1 MSRNRFVASA
11 LIPFALF
18 GSIGVTQAQSLNT
31 LEIDRLVADAMKR
44 HSVPGVGLAIVMDG
58 KVVYTRGY
66 GVRDT
71 KTNAAVNADTLFSIG
86 SVSKSFTSLGAM
98 QLVDAGKLSL
108 STKVSAILP
117 NLKFSDAGKGA
128 NLTLQN
134 LLSHTSGMDRADDL
148 WYFDKTI
155 KTREDML
162 GTVAKI
168 PFNEPV
174 GTSWQYCNQNFV
186 IAGAMLEKTTG
197 QTWEA
202 YTTQH
207 IFAPLGMKRSV
218 FETADAVKD
227 GNYAQG
233 FQLAVG
239 GVDAMPAF
247 DRMVIAGPA
256 GSIISSAS
264 DMAQYAAF
272 QLSNGTWNNQKIVS
286 QTALETMHSRQ
297 VEISGLP
304 SKTPGLAFPSYG
316 LAWFNEE
323 YRGINMVEH
332 GGNIDGFSAEVQ
344 LVPSK
349 GLGVVILT
357 NLNGANDFT
366 KEVRLGITERAL
378 GLTPLSQFQPNSFTT
393 QLEAAKTFKPDL
405 SVLKSLEG
413 KYALITG
420 DSVAIS
426 VIDGQ
431 LSLRQGGQTFPL
443 IAASKTSF
451 ILNVM
456 GSLVLLEFQTDS
468 NGLVW
473 VYQEGQVVG
482 VRVPAS
488 SSAAPATSTAS
499 ASSEFKNTASQ
510 YSFTLPANLT
520 LAQQTP
526 NFSVFES
533 STPAAT
539 VIVATTKA
547 QTDLE
552 QSVKAVVNQ
561 FDPSFKQKPDNVR
574 ELPPVNGVVWTQY
587 LYQLPND
594 QILVALAARKGDTAF
609 VIVAQLKVSDVNAF
623 TPTVNQLIGSFKI
636 LI

>member
-1 MSRNRFVASA
+1 MSRIRFVASA
-11 LIPFALF
+11 LVPLALL
-18 GSIGVTQAQSLNT
+18 GLIGVTQAQSLNT
-31 LEIDRLVADAMKR
+31 LEIDRFVSDAMKR
-44 HSVPGVGLAIVMDG
+44 HSVPGVGLAVVMDG
-58 KVVYTRGY
+58 KVVYTKGY

-108 STKVSAILP
+108 STKVNSILP
-117 NLKFSDAGKGA
+117 NLKFSDASKGA
-128 NLTLQN
+128 TLTLQN
-134 LLSHTSGMDRADDL
+134 LLSHTSGMNRADDL

-155 KTREDML
+155 QTREDML
-162 GTVAKI
+162 NTVAKI

-197 QTWEA
+197 KTWEE
-202 YTTQH
+202 YTKQN
-207 IFAPLGMKRSV
+207 IFTPLNMERSV
-218 FETADAVKD
+218 FETSDAVKD
-227 GNYAQG
+227 GNYASG
-233 FQLAVG
+233 FQLG
-239 GVDAMPAF
+239 INTTENMPAF

-272 QLSNGTWNNQKIVS
+272 QLSNGIRNGKQLLSK
-286 QTALETMHSRQ
+286 TALETMHSRQ
-297 VEISGLP
+297 IEISGFP
-304 SKTPGLAFPSYG
+304 TSTPGLAFPSYG

-323 YRGINMVEH
+323 YRGINIVEH

-349 GLGVVILT
+349 GFGVVILT

-366 KEVRLGITERAL
+366 NEVRIGITERAL
-378 GLTPLSQFQPNSFTT
+378 GMTPLSQFKPSGLSR

-413 KYALITG
+413 KYRLITG
-420 DSVAIS
+420 DSVVIS
-426 VIDGQ
+426 LKDGQ
-431 LSLRQGGQTFPL
+431 LNLTQGGQTFAMIP
-443 IAASKTSF
+443 SSNTNF

-456 GSLVLLEFQTDS
+456 GSLVPLEFKIDPS
-468 NGLVW
+468 GLVW
-473 VYQEGQVVG
+473 VSQDAEVVG
-482 VRVPAS
+482 VRVPES
-488 SSAAPATSTAS
+488 SSAIP
-499 ASSEFKNTASQ
+499 ASSEFKNTANQ
-510 YSFTLPANLT
+510 YSFTLPTNLT

-526 NFSVFES
+526 NFNVFES
-533 STPAAT
+533 SNPAAA
-539 VIVATTKA
+539 VIVATTKTQA
-547 QTDLE
+547 DLE
-552 QSVKAVVNQ
+552 LSVKAVVGQ
-561 FDPSFKQKPDNVR
+561 FDPSFKQKPDNIR
-574 ELPPVNGVVWTQY
+574 ELPPVNGIVWTQY

-594 QILVALAARKGDTAF
+594 QILVALAAIKGDTAF
-609 VIVAQLKVSDVNAF
+609 VIVAQLKTADVGAF
-623 TPTVNQLIGSFKI
+623 TPTINQLIRSFKI

>member
-1 MSRNRFVASA
+1 MSRIRFVASA
-11 LIPFALF
+11 LVPFAFFTL
-18 GSIGVTQAQSLNT
+18 IGATQAQSLNT
-31 LEIDRLVADAMKR
+31 LEIDRLVSDAMKR
-44 HSVPGVGLAIVMDG
+44 YSVPGVGLAIVQDG
-58 KVVYTRGY
+58 KVVYTKGY

-71 KTNAAVNADTLFSIG
+71 KTNLAVNADTLFSIG

-108 STKVSAILP
+108 STKVSTVLP
-117 NLKFSDAGKGA
+117 NLKFSDSSKGA
-128 NLTLQN
+128 TLTLQN
-134 LLSHTSGMDRADDL
+134 LLSHTSGMNRGDDL

-155 KTREDML
+155 KTRADML
-162 GTVAKI
+162 GTVVKI
-168 PFNEPV
+168 PFNEPI
-174 GTSWQYCNQNFV
+174 GTSFQYCNQNFV

-197 QTWEA
+197 KRWED
-202 YTTQH
+202 YTKQN

-218 FETADAVKD
+218 FEPTDALKD

-233 FQLAVG
+233 FQAGINGAEPIPV
-239 GVDAMPAF
+239 F
-247 DRMVIAGPA
+247 DRYVIAGPA

-264 DMAQYAAF
+264 EMAKYTAF
-272 QLSNGTWNNQKIVS
+272 QLSNGMLNGKQLVS
-286 QTALETMHSRQ
+286 KNALEIMHSRQ
-297 VEISGLP
+297 IEISGFP
-304 SKTPGLAFPSYG
+304 SSTPGLAFPGYG

-323 YRGINMVEH
+323 YRGVNIVEH
-332 GGNIDGFSAEVQ
+332 GGNIDGFTAEVQ

-349 GLGVVILT
+349 GLGVVILA

-366 KEVRLGITERAL
+366 EELRLGITERAL
-378 GLTPLSQFQPNSFTT
+378 GMTPLSQFKSSALRA

-405 SVLKSLEG
+405 EVLRSLEG
-413 KYALITG
+413 KYALVTG
-420 DSVAIS
+420 DSV
-426 VIDGQ
+426 VIGLKDGQ
-431 LSLRQGGQTFPL
+431 LNLTQGAQTFPM
-443 IAASKTSF
+443 IASSKTGF

-456 GSLVLLEFQTDS
+456 GSLEPLEFKIDPS
-468 NGLVW
+468 GLVW
-473 VYQEGQVVG
+473 VYQDGQVVG

-488 SSAAPATSTAS
+488 SSTAP

-510 YSFTLPANLT
+510 YSFSLPTNLT

-533 STPAAT
+533 ATPAAA
-539 VIVATTKA
+539 VIVATTKS
-547 QTDLE
+547 QSDLE

-574 ELPPVNGVVWTQY
+574 ELPAINGVVWTQY

-594 QILVALAARKGDTAF
+594 QILVALAARKAETAF
-609 VIVAQLKVSDVNAF
+609 VIVAQLKAADVNAF
-623 TPTVNQLIGSFKI
+623 TPSLNQLLSSFKI

>member
-1 MSRNRFVASA
+1 MSRIRFVISA
-11 LIPFALF
+11 LVPFALL
-18 GSIGVTQAQSLNT
+18 GLIGATQAQSLNT
-31 LEIDRLVADAMKR
+31 LEIDRLVSDAMKR
-44 HSVPGVGLAIVMDG
+44 HGVPGVGLAIVMDG
-58 KVVYTRGY
+58 KVVYTKGY
-66 GVRDT
+66 GVRNT

-108 STKVSAILP
+108 STKVNAVLP
-117 NLKFSDAGKGA
+117 NLKFSDPGKGA
-128 NLTLQN
+128 NVTLQN
-134 LLSHTSGMDRADDL
+134 LLSHTSGLPRADDL

-168 PFNEPV
+168 GFNEPI
-174 GTSWQYCNQNFV
+174 GTTWQYCNQNFV

-197 QTWEA
+197 GTWED
-202 YTTQH
+202 YTRKN

-218 FETADAVKD
+218 FENQDAVKD
-227 GNYAQG
+227 GNYASG
-233 FQLAVG
+233 FQVG
-239 GVDAMPAF
+239 LSGAEPMPAF

-297 VEISGLP
+297 VEISGFP
-304 SKTPGLAFPSYG
+304 SSTPGLAFPSYG
-316 LAWFNEE
+316 LAWLNEE
-323 YRGINMVEH
+323 YRGVSIVEH

-344 LVPSK
+344 LVPSR
-349 GLGVVILT
+349 GLGIVILT
-357 NLNGANDFT
+357 NLNGANVFT
-366 KEVRLGITERAL
+366 NEVRLGITERAL
-378 GLTPLSQFQPNSFTT
+378 GMTPLSEFKPNALTA

-405 SVLKSLEG
+405 EVLKSLEG
-413 KYALITG
+413 KYALVTG
-420 DSVAIS
+420 DSAIIS
-426 VIDGQ
+426 FKEGQ
-431 LSLRQGGQTFPL
+431 LSIMQGGQTFPM
-443 IAASKTSF
+443 IAASKTEF
-451 ILNVM
+451 IVNVL
-456 GSLVLLEFQTDS
+456 GSLISLEFKTDPS
-468 NGLVW
+468 GLVW
-473 VYQEGQVVG
+473 VYQDDQVVG

-488 SSAAPATSTAS
+488 SSTAP
-499 ASSEFKNTASQ
+499 ASSEFKNAGNQ
-510 YSFTLPANLT
+510 YSFTLPTNLS

-533 STPAAT
+533 SNPAAA

-547 QTDLE
+547 QSDLE
-552 QSVKAVVNQ
+552 QSVKAVIGQ
-561 FDPSFKQKPDNVR
+561 FDPSFKQKPDNIR
-574 ELPPVNGVVWTQY
+574 ELPAVNGVVWTQY

-594 QILVALAARKGDTAF
+594 QFLVALAARKDNTAF
-609 VIVAQLKVSDVNAF
+609 VIVAQLKTADVGAF
-623 TPTVNQLIGSFKI
+623 TPTINQLIRSFKI

>member
-1 MSRNRFVASA
+1 MSRNRFVAGA
-11 LIPFALF
+11 LIPFAFL
-18 GSIGVTQAQSLNT
+18 GLIGITQAQSLNT
-31 LEIDRLVADAMKR
+31 LEIDRLVAESMKR
-44 HSVPGVGLAIVMDG
+44 HGVPGVGLAVVMNG
-58 KVVYTRGY
+58 KVVYTKGY

-71 KTNAAVNADTLFSIG
+71 KTNAAVNADTLFAIG

-108 STKVSAILP
+108 STKVNAVLP
-117 NLKFSDAGKGA
+117 NLKFSDASKGA
-128 NLTLQN
+128 QLNLEN
-134 LLSHTSGMDRADDL
+134 ILSHSSGMDRADDL

-168 PFNEPV
+168 PFNEPI
-174 GTSWQYCNQNFV
+174 GTTWQYCNQNFV

-197 QTWEA
+197 KTWED
-202 YTTQH
+202 YTLQN

-233 FQLAVG
+233 FQLGLNGA
-239 GVDAMPAF
+239 DPMPAF

-264 DMAQYAAF
+264 EMAQYAAL
-272 QLSNGTWNNQKIVS
+272 QLSNGVWNGKQLISKS
-286 QTALETMHSRQ
+286 SLEVMHSNH
-297 VEISGLP
+297 VVIPDSLL
-304 SKTPGLAFPSYG
+304 TVPGMAFPNYG
-316 LAWFNEE
+316 LGWFNEE

-344 LVPSK
+344 LVPSR

-357 NLNGANDFT
+357 NLNGANEFLN
-366 KEVRLGITERAL
+366 EVRLGVTERTL
-378 GLTPLSQFQPNSFTT
+378 GMTPLSQFKPNALTK

-405 SVLKSLEG
+405 AALKSLEG

-420 DSVAIS
+420 DSAVLNLK
-426 VIDGQ
+426 DGQ
-431 LSLRQGGQTFPL
+431 LSITQGGQTFPMV
-443 IAASKTSF
+443 AASKTEF
-451 ILNVM
+451 IVNVM
-456 GSLVLLEFQTDS
+456 GSLVSLEFQTDP

-473 VYQEGQVVG
+473 VSQGGQVVG
-482 VRVPAS
+482 VRVPAGT
-488 SSAAPATSTAS
+488 P
-499 ASSEFKNTASQ
+499 ASSEFKNAANQ
-510 YSFTLPANLT
+510 YSFTLPTNLT

-539 VIVATTKA
+539 VITASTKA

-574 ELPPVNGVVWTQY
+574 ALPPVNGIVWTQY
-587 LYQLPND
+587 LYQIPND
-594 QILVALAARKGDTAF
+594 QIVVALAAKKGDTAF
-609 VIVAQLKVSDVNAF
+609 VIVAQLKATDVGAL
-623 TPTVNQLIGSFKI
+623 TPTINQLLSSFKI

>member
-1 MSRNRFVASA
+1 MSRNRFVAGA
-11 LIPFALF
+11 LIPFAFL
-18 GSIGVTQAQSLNT
+18 GLIGITQAQSLNT
-31 LEIDRLVADAMKR
+31 LEIDRLVAESMKR
-44 HSVPGVGLAIVMDG
+44 HGVPGVGLAVVMNG
-58 KVVYTRGY
+58 KVVYTKGY

-71 KTNAAVNADTLFSIG
+71 KTNAAVNADTLFAIG

-108 STKVSAILP
+108 STKVNAVLP
-117 NLKFSDAGKGA
+117 NLKFSDASKGA
-128 NLTLQN
+128 QLNLEN
-134 LLSHTSGMDRADDL
+134 ILSHSSGMDRADDL
-148 WYFDKTI
+148 WYFDKTV

-168 PFNEPV
+168 PFNEPI
-174 GTSWQYCNQNFV
+174 GTTWQYCNQNFV

-197 QTWEA
+197 KTWED
-202 YTTQH
+202 YTLQN

-233 FQLAVG
+233 FQLGLNGA
-239 GVDAMPAF
+239 DPMPAF

-264 DMAQYAAF
+264 EMAQYAAL
-272 QLSNGTWNNQKIVS
+272 QLSNGVWNGKQLISKS
-286 QTALETMHSRQ
+286 SLEVMHSNH
-297 VEISGLP
+297 VVIPDSLL
-304 SKTPGLAFPSYG
+304 TVPGMAFPNYG
-316 LAWFNEE
+316 LGWFNEE

-344 LVPSK
+344 LVPSR

-357 NLNGANDFT
+357 NLNGANEFLN
-366 KEVRLGITERAL
+366 EVRLGVTERTL
-378 GLTPLSQFQPNSFTT
+378 GMTPLSQFKPNALTK

-405 SVLKSLEG
+405 AALKSLEG

-420 DSVAIS
+420 DSAVIS
-426 VIDGQ
+426 LKDGQ
-431 LSLRQGGQTFPL
+431 LSITQGGQTFPMV
-443 IAASKTSF
+443 AASKTEF
-451 ILNVM
+451 IVNVL
-456 GSLVLLEFQTDS
+456 GSLVSLEFQTDP

-473 VYQEGQVVG
+473 VSQGGQVVG
-482 VRVPAS
+482 VRVPAGT
-488 SSAAPATSTAS
+488 P
-499 ASSEFKNTASQ
+499 ASSEFKNAANQ
-510 YSFTLPANLT
+510 YSFTLPTNLT

-539 VIVATTKA
+539 VITASTKA

-574 ELPPVNGVVWTQY
+574 ALPPVNGIVWTQY
-587 LYQLPND
+587 LYQIPND
-594 QILVALAARKGDTAF
+594 QIVVALAAKKGDTAF
-609 VIVAQLKVSDVNAF
+609 VIVAQLKATDVGAL
-623 TPTVNQLIGSFKI
+623 TPTINQLLSSFKI

>member
-1 MSRNRFVASA
+1 MSRNRFVAGA
-11 LIPFALF
+11 LIPFAFL
-18 GSIGVTQAQSLNT
+18 GLIGITQAQSLNT
-31 LEIDRLVADAMKR
+31 LEIDRLVAESMKR
-44 HSVPGVGLAIVMDG
+44 HGVPGVGLAVVMNG
-58 KVVYTRGY
+58 KVVYTKGY

-71 KTNAAVNADTLFSIG
+71 KTNAAVNADTLFAIG

-108 STKVSAILP
+108 STKVNAVLP
-117 NLKFSDAGKGA
+117 NLKFSDASKGA
-128 NLTLQN
+128 QLNLEN
-134 LLSHTSGMDRADDL
+134 ILSHSSGMDRADDL
-148 WYFDKTI
+148 WYFDKTV

-168 PFNEPV
+168 PFNEPI
-174 GTSWQYCNQNFV
+174 GTTWQYCNQNFV

-197 QTWEA
+197 KTWED
-202 YTTQH
+202 YTFQN

-233 FQLAVG
+233 FQLGLNGA
-239 GVDAMPAF
+239 DPMPAF

-264 DMAQYAAF
+264 EMAQYAAL
-272 QLSNGTWNNQKIVS
+272 QLSNGVWNGKQLISKS
-286 QTALETMHSRQ
+286 SLEVMHSNH
-297 VEISGLP
+297 VVIPDSLL
-304 SKTPGLAFPSYG
+304 TVPGMAFPNYG
-316 LAWFNEE
+316 LGWFNEE

-344 LVPSK
+344 LVPSR

-357 NLNGANDFT
+357 NLNGANEFLN
-366 KEVRLGITERAL
+366 EVRLGITERTL
-378 GLTPLSQFQPNSFTT
+378 GMTPLSQFKPNALTK

-405 SVLKSLEG
+405 AALKSLEG

-420 DSVAIS
+420 DSAVLNLK
-426 VIDGQ
+426 DGQ
-431 LSLRQGGQTFPL
+431 LSITQGGQTFPMV
-443 IAASKTSF
+443 AASKTEF
-451 ILNVM
+451 IVNVL
-456 GSLVLLEFQTDS
+456 GSLVSLEFQTDP

-473 VYQEGQVVG
+473 VSQGGQVVG
-482 VRVPAS
+482 VRVPAGT
-488 SSAAPATSTAS
+488 P
-499 ASSEFKNTASQ
+499 ASSEFKNAANQ
-510 YSFTLPANLT
+510 YSFTLPTNLT

-539 VIVATTKA
+539 VITASTKA

-574 ELPPVNGVVWTQY
+574 ALPPVNGIVWTQY
-587 LYQLPND
+587 LYQIPND
-594 QILVALAARKGDTAF
+594 QIVVALAAKKGDTAF
-609 VIVAQLKVSDVNAF
+609 VIVAQLKAADVGAF
-623 TPTVNQLIGSFKI
+623 TPTINQLLSGFKI

>member
-1 MSRNRFVASA
+1 MSRIRFVTSA
-11 LIPFALF
+11 LVPFALL
-18 GSIGVTQAQSLNT
+18 GLMGVTQAQNLNT
-31 LEIDRLVADAMKR
+31 LEIDRFVQESMKR
-44 HSVPGVGLAIVMDG
+44 HGVPGVGLAVVMDG
-58 KVVYTRGY
+58 KVVYTKGY

-71 KTNAAVNADTLFSIG
+71 KTNTAVNADTLFAIG

-108 STKVSAILP
+108 NTKVSAVLP
-117 NLKFSDAGKGA
+117 NLKFSDSSKGA

-168 PFNEPV
+168 PFNEPI

-197 QTWEA
+197 KTWEE
-202 YTTQH
+202 YTKQN

-218 FETADAVKD
+218 FEIADAVKD

-233 FQLAVG
+233 FQLGLNGA
-239 GVDAMPAF
+239 DPIPAF

-264 DMAQYAAF
+264 DMAQYAAL
-272 QLSNGTWNNQKIVS
+272 QLSNGVWNGKQLLSK
-286 QTALETMHSRQ
+286 TALETMHSRQ

-304 SKTPGLAFPSYG
+304 SSTPGLAFPSYG

-323 YRGINMVEH
+323 YRGVNMVEH
-332 GGNIDGFSAEVQ
+332 GGNIDGFSAEVE

-349 GLGVVILT
+349 GLGIVILS
-357 NLNGANDFT
+357 NLNGANGFT
-366 KEVRLGITERAL
+366 QEVRLGITERAL
-378 GLTPLSQFQPNSFTT
+378 GMTPLSEFKPSRLSS

-405 SVLKSLEG
+405 EVLKSLEG
-413 KYALITG
+413 KYRLISG
-420 DSVAIS
+420 DSM
-426 VIDGQ
+426 VIGLKDGQ
-431 LSLRQGGQTFPL
+431 LSLTQDGQTFPL
-443 IAASKTSF
+443 IASDKTSF

-456 GSLVLLEFQTDS
+456 GLLIPLEFKIDPS
-468 NGLVW
+468 GLFW
-473 VYQEGQVVG
+473 VYQDGQLIG

-488 SSAAPATSTAS
+488 SSTVP
-499 ASSEFKNTASQ
+499 ASSEFKNTANQ

-533 STPAAT
+533 STPAAA

-552 QSVKAVVNQ
+552 QSVKAVVGQ

-574 ELPPVNGVVWTQY
+574 ELPAINGVVWTQY

-609 VIVAQLKVSDVNAF
+609 VIVTQLKAADVGAF
-623 TPTVNQLIGSFKI
+623 TPTINQLLSSFKI

>member
-1 MSRNRFVASA
+1 MSRIRFVASA
-11 LIPFALF
+11 LVPLALL
-18 GSIGVTQAQSLNT
+18 GLIGATQAQSLNT
-31 LEIDRLVADAMKR
+31 LEIDRFVEDSMKR
-44 HSVPGVGLAIVMDG
+44 HGVPGVGLAVVMDG
-58 KVVYTRGY
+58 KVVYTKGY

-71 KTNAAVNADTLFSIG
+71 KTNTAVNADTLFAIG

-108 STKVSAILP
+108 STKVNAILP
-117 NLKFSDAGKGA
+117 NLKFSDAQKGA
-128 NLTLQN
+128 QLNLEN
-134 LLSHTSGMDRADDL
+134 ILSHSSGMDRADTL

-168 PFNEPV
+168 PFNEPI
-174 GTSWQYCNQNFV
+174 GTTWQYCNQNFV
-186 IAGAMLEKTTG
+186 IAGAMLEKITG
-197 QTWEA
+197 KTWEE
-202 YTTQH
+202 YTKQN

-233 FQLAVG
+233 FELGLNGA
-239 GVDAMPAF
+239 DPIPAF

-264 DMAQYAAF
+264 EMAQYAAI
-272 QLSNGTWNNQKIVS
+272 QLSNGVWNGKSLVS
-286 QTALETMHSRQ
+286 KNSLEVMHSNH
-297 VEISGLP
+297 VLIPDSLL
-304 SKTPGLAFPSYG
+304 TVPGMAFPSYG
-316 LAWFNEE
+316 LGWFNEE
-323 YRGINMVEH
+323 YRGIKMVEH

-349 GLGVVILT
+349 GLGLVILT
-357 NLNGANDFT
+357 NLNDANEFLN
-366 KEVRLGITERAL
+366 EVRLGITERAL
-378 GLTPLSQFQPNSFTT
+378 GMTPLSQFKPNGLSA

-413 KYALITG
+413 KYRLVTG
-420 DSVAIS
+420 DSV
-426 VIDGQ
+426 VIALKDGQ
-431 LSLRQGGQTFPL
+431 LNLTQGAQTFPM
-443 IAASKTSF
+443 IASSKTSF

-456 GSLVLLEFQTDS
+456 GSLVPLEFQIDPS
-468 NGLVW
+468 GLVW
-473 VYQEGQVVG
+473 LYQDGQVVG
-482 VRVPAS
+482 VRVPANLSTTS
-488 SSAAPATSTAS
+488 SST
-499 ASSEFKNTASQ
+499 EFKNTGNQ

-539 VIVATTKA
+539 VITATTQA

-574 ELPPVNGVVWTQY
+574 ELPAINGVVWTQY
-587 LYQLPND
+587 LYQIPND
-594 QILVALAARKGDTAF
+594 QMVVALAAKKGDTAF
-609 VIVAQLKVSDVNAF
+609 VIVAQLKATDVGAL
-623 TPTVNQLIGSFKI
+623 TPTVNQLLSSFKI

>member
-1 MSRNRFVASA
+1 MSRIRFVTSA
-11 LIPFALF
+11 LIPFTLL
-18 GSIGVTQAQSLNT
+18 GLMGMTQAQSLNT
-31 LEIDRLVADAMKR
+31 LEIDRFVSDAMKR
-44 HSVPGVGLAIVMDG
+44 HGVPGVGLAVVMDG
-58 KVVYTRGY
+58 KVVYTKGY

-108 STKVSAILP
+108 NTKVNAVLP
-117 NLKFSDAGKGA
+117 NLKFSDASKGA

-148 WYFDKTI
+148 WYFDKMI

-168 PFNEPV
+168 PFNEPI

-186 IAGAMLEKTTG
+186 IAGAMLEKSTG
-197 QTWEA
+197 KTWEE
-202 YTTQH
+202 YTKQN

-218 FETADAVKD
+218 FETADAVKH

-233 FQLAVG
+233 FQLSVG
-239 GVDAMPAF
+239 GVQTMPAF

-286 QTALETMHSRQ
+286 KTALETMHSRQ
-297 VEISGLP
+297 VEISGFP
-304 SKTPGLAFPSYG
+304 SSIPGLAFPSYG

-323 YRGINMVEH
+323 YRGVNIVEH
-332 GGNIDGFSAEVQ
+332 GGNIDGFSAEVA

-349 GLGVVILT
+349 GLGIVILS
-357 NLNGANDFT
+357 NLNGANEFT
-366 KEVRLGITERAL
+366 QEVRLGITERAL
-378 GLTPLSQFQPNSFTT
+378 SMNPLSKYQPNPLNT

-405 SVLKSLEG
+405 RILKSLEG
-413 KYALITG
+413 TYKLITG
-420 DSVAIS
+420 DSL
-426 VIDGQ
+426 VIGLKDGQ
-431 LSLRQGGQTFPL
+431 LSLTQSGQTFPMF
-443 IAASKTSF
+443 ASSNTNF

-456 GSLVLLEFQTDS
+456 GSLVPLEFQIDPS
-468 NGLVW
+468 GLVW

-488 SSAAPATSTAS
+488 SSTAPA
-499 ASSEFKNTASQ
+499 SEFKNTASQ
-510 YSFTLPANLT
+510 YSFTLPTNLT

-533 STPAAT
+533 SKPEAG
-539 VIVATTKA
+539 VIVATTKV

-552 QSVKAVVNQ
+552 LSVKAVVNQ
-561 FDPSFKQKPDNVR
+561 FDPSFKQKPDNTR
-574 ELPPVNGVVWTQY
+574 ELPAINGIVWTQY

-609 VIVAQLKVSDVNAF
+609 VMIAQLKAADVSAF
-623 TPTVNQLIGSFKI
+623 TPTINGLIRSFKI

>member
-11 LIPFALF
+11 LIPLALL
-18 GSIGVTQAQSLNT
+18 GLIGVSQAQSLNT
-31 LEIDRLVADAMKR
+31 LEIDRLVTESMKR
-44 HSVPGVGLAIVMDG
+44 HGVPGVGLAVVMNG
-58 KVVYTRGY
+58 KVVYTKGY

-71 KTNAAVNADTLFSIG
+71 KTNTAVNADTLFAIG

-98 QLVDAGKLSL
+98 QLMDAGKLSL
-108 STKVSAILP
+108 STKVNAVLP
-117 NLKFSDAGKGA
+117 NLKFSDSSKGA
-128 NLTLQN
+128 TVTLQN
-134 LLSHTSGMDRADDL
+134 LLSHTSGMNRADDL

-155 KTREDML
+155 KTRDDML
-162 GTVAKI
+162 VTVAKI
-168 PFNEPV
+168 PFNKPI
-174 GTSWQYCNQNFV
+174 GTTWQYCNQNFV

-197 QTWEA
+197 KTWEE
-202 YTTQH
+202 YTRQN

-233 FQLAVG
+233 FQSAIN
-239 GVDAMPAF
+239 GVDAVPAF

-264 DMAQYAAF
+264 EMAQYAAL
-272 QLSNGTWNNQKIVS
+272 QLSNGTWNGKQIVS
-286 QTALETMHSRQ
+286 QKALETMHSRQ
-297 VEISGLP
+297 VEISDFP
-304 SKTPGLAFPSYG
+304 SSTPGLAFPSYG
-316 LAWFNEE
+316 LGWFNEE
-323 YRGINMVEH
+323 YRGLDMVEH

-357 NLNGANDFT
+357 NLNGANEFLN
-366 KEVRLGITERAL
+366 EVRLGVTERAL
-378 GLTPLSQFQPNSFTT
+378 GMTPLSQFKPNPLTSL
-393 QLEAAKTFKPDL
+393 LEAAKTFKPDL

-420 DSVAIS
+420 DSAVLS
-426 VIDGQ
+426 LKDGQ
-431 LSLRQGGQTFPL
+431 LSITQGGQTFPM
-443 IAASKTSF
+443 IAASKTEF
-451 ILNVM
+451 IVSVL
-456 GSLVLLEFQTDS
+456 GSLISLEFKIEPS
-468 NGLVW
+468 GLVW
-473 VYQEGQVVG
+473 VSQGGQVVG

-488 SSAAPATSTAS
+488 SSTAP
-499 ASSEFKNTASQ
+499 ASSEFKNAANQ
-510 YSFTLPANLT
+510 YSFTLPTNLT

-533 STPAAT
+533 SNPAAT
-539 VIVATTKA
+539 VITASTKA

-552 QSVKAVVNQ
+552 QSVKVVVNQ
-561 FDPSFKQKPDNVR
+561 FDPGFKQKPDNIR
-574 ELPPVNGVVWTQY
+574 ELPAINGVVWTQY

-609 VIVAQLKVSDVNAF
+609 VMIAQLKTADVSAF
-623 TPTVNQLIGSFKI
+623 TPTINQLLSSFKI